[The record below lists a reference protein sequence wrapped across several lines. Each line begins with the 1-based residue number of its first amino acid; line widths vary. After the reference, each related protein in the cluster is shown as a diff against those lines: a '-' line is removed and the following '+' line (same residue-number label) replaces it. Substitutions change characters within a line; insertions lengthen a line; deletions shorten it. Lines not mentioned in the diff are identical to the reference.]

1 MWFNLTTNQKAFA
14 LASLLLTPG
23 ALAAAI
29 PPREINSELTTP
41 SYVAGVPINT
51 HVPTT
56 GADES
61 LTSDPEVG
69 VTCPIQSQTCDKDGN
84 PKSIWEIIASGQP
97 NAAPRSVDED
107 PSLTERDDG
116 TPKYIWET
124 LTGADGSP
132 TSDPEVGV
140 TCPIQ
145 SQTCDKDGN
154 PKSIWEIIASGQPN
168 AAPRS
173 VDEDPSL
180 TERDDDAESITGPHG
195 YQPSTSVDEASSLTE
210 RDDIDAND
218 ITSDLQ
224 EEDTLSG
231 PSDDDVAP
239 SKTTRQP
246 STEVKRAA
254 KVTGDAKYKKLK
266 EALGKTPEVG
276 QGYAIKIRSERARIA
291 GKKAPDHYLIAAG
304 YVTERKEGGV
314 TYLKFESGC
323 WDIQLDGK
331 KIVFTDRG
339 ASSWY
344 EWSETKM
351 EVLGKIR
358 SGVDNTEVERYGEQI
373 AAKMNKKGYNTL
385 FNNCRDFVLK
395 LYAEIKA

>member
-29 PPREINSELTTP
+29 PREINSDLTTP
-41 SYVAGVPINT
+41 SFVAGVPINT

-56 GADES
+56 GADGS

-69 VTCPIQSQTCDKDGN
+69 VTCPTCDKDGN

-97 NAAPRSVDED
+97 NAAPRS
-107 PSLTERDDG
+107 
-116 TPKYIWET
+116 
-124 LTGADGSP
+124 
-132 TSDPEVGV
+132 
-140 TCPIQ
+140 
-145 SQTCDKDGN
+145 
-154 PKSIWEIIASGQPN
+154 
-168 AAPRS
+168 
-173 VDEDPSL
+173 
-180 TERDDDAESITGPHG
+180 
-195 YQPSTSVDEASSLTE
+195 PSTSGDEASSLTE

-218 ITSDLQ
+218 ITSELR

-231 PSDDDVAP
+231 ASDDDVAP

-276 QGYAIKIRSERARIA
+276 QGYAIKIRSERARVA
-291 GKKAPDHYLIAAG
+291 GKKVPDHYLIAAG
-304 YVTERKEGGV
+304 YVTEHKEGSV
-314 TYLKFESGC
+314 TYLKFSSGC

-344 EWSETKM
+344 DWSETKM

-358 SGVDNTEVERYGEQI
+358 SGVDNTEIERYGEQI

>member
-29 PPREINSELTTP
+29 PPSEVNSDLTTP
-41 SYVAGVPINT
+41 SFVAGVPTNT
-51 HVPTT
+51 HVPTP
-56 GADES
+56 GADGS
-61 LTSDPEVG
+61 LTSDPNVG
-69 VTCPIQSQTCDKDGN
+69 VTCRTCDEDGT
-84 PKSIWEIIASGQP
+84 PKSIWEIIASQP
-97 NAAPRSVDED
+97 NAAPRSVDGD
-107 PSLTERDDG
+107 LSLTERDDG
-116 TPKYIWET
+116 TPK
-124 LTGADGSP
+124 
-132 TSDPEVGV
+132 
-140 TCPIQ
+140 
-145 SQTCDKDGN
+145 N
-154 PKSIWEIIASGQPN
+154 IWEIISAPPN
-168 AAPRS
+168 TATRS
-173 VDEDPSL
+173 VDGDPSL
-180 TERDDDAESITGPHG
+180 TERDDDAESITGPHA

-218 ITSDLQ
+218 ISSELQ

-231 PSDDDVAP
+231 PSDDEVAP

-246 STEVKRAA
+246 TTEVKRAA

-266 EALGKTPEVG
+266 EALGKTPVVG
-276 QGYAIKIRSERARIA
+276 QGYAIKIRSERARVA
-291 GKKAPDHYLIAAG
+291 GKKVPDHYLIAAG
-304 YVTERKEGGV
+304 YVTEHKEGGV
-314 TYLKFESGC
+314 TYLKFSSGC
-323 WDIQLDGK
+323 WDIQLEGK

-344 EWSETKM
+344 DWSETKM

-358 SGVDNTEVERYGEQI
+358 SGVDNTEIERYGEQI

>member
-29 PPREINSELTTP
+29 PPSEINSELTTP
-41 SYVAGVPINT
+41 SFVAGVPTNT

-56 GADES
+56 GADGS
-61 LTSDPEVG
+61 LTSDPNVG
-69 VTCPIQSQTCDKDGN
+69 VTCRTCHKDGS
-84 PKSIWEIIASGQP
+84 PKSIWEIIASQP
-97 NAAPRSVDED
+97 NAAPRS
-107 PSLTERDDG
+107 PS
-116 TPKYIWET
+116 I
-124 LTGADGSP
+124 
-132 TSDPEVGV
+132 
-140 TCPIQ
+140 
-145 SQTCDKDGN
+145 
-154 PKSIWEIIASGQPN
+154 
-168 AAPRS
+168 
-173 VDEDPSL
+173 
-180 TERDDDAESITGPHG
+180 
-195 YQPSTSVDEASSLTE
+195 SVDEASSLTE
-210 RDDIDAND
+210 RSNVDAND
-218 ITSDLQ
+218 ITSEFR

-231 PSDDDVAP
+231 NSDDDVAP

-246 STEVKRAA
+246 TTEVKRAA

-276 QGYAIKIRSERARIA
+276 QGYAIKIRSERARVA
-291 GKKAPDHYLIAAG
+291 GKKVPDHYLIAAG
-304 YVTERKEGGV
+304 YVTEQKEGGV
-314 TYLKFESGC
+314 TYLRFSSGC
-323 WDIQLDGK
+323 WDIQLEGK

-344 EWSETKM
+344 DWSETKM

-358 SGVDNTEVERYGEQI
+358 SGVDNTEIERYGEQI

>member
-29 PPREINSELTTP
+29 PPSEINSELTTP
-41 SYVAGVPINT
+41 SFVANVPTNT

-56 GADES
+56 GADGS
-61 LTSDPEVG
+61 LTSDPNVG
-69 VTCPIQSQTCDKDGN
+69 VTCRTCHEDGT
-84 PKSIWEIIASGQP
+84 PKSIWEIIASQP
-97 NAAPRSVDED
+97 NAAPRSVDRD
-107 PSLTERDDG
+107 PF
-116 TPKYIWET
+116 
-124 LTGADGSP
+124 
-132 TSDPEVGV
+132 
-140 TCPIQ
+140 
-145 SQTCDKDGN
+145 
-154 PKSIWEIIASGQPN
+154 
-168 AAPRS
+168 
-173 VDEDPSL
+173 L

-210 RDDIDAND
+210 RDNIDANE
-218 ITSDLQ
+218 ITSEFK

-231 PSDDDVAP
+231 PTDDEVAP

-246 STEVKRAA
+246 TTEVKRAA
-254 KVTGDAKYKKLK
+254 KVTEDAKYKKLK

-276 QGYAIKIRSERARIA
+276 QGYAIKIRSERARVA
-291 GKKAPDHYLIAAG
+291 GKKVPDHYLIAAG
-304 YVTERKEGGV
+304 YVTEQKEGGV
-314 TYLKFESGC
+314 TYLRFSSGC
-323 WDIQLDGK
+323 WDIQLEGK

-344 EWSETKM
+344 DWSETKM

-358 SGVDNTEVERYGEQI
+358 SGVDNTEIERYGEQI

>member
-29 PPREINSELTTP
+29 PPSEVNSDLTTP
-41 SYVAGVPINT
+41 SFVANVPTNT

-56 GADES
+56 GADGS
-61 LTSDPEVG
+61 LTSDPNVG
-69 VTCPIQSQTCDKDGN
+69 VTCRTCHENGT
-84 PKSIWEIIASGQP
+84 PKSIWEIIASQP
-97 NAAPRSVDED
+97 NAAPRS
-107 PSLTERDDG
+107 
-116 TPKYIWET
+116 
-124 LTGADGSP
+124 
-132 TSDPEVGV
+132 
-140 TCPIQ
+140 
-145 SQTCDKDGN
+145 
-154 PKSIWEIIASGQPN
+154 
-168 AAPRS
+168 
-173 VDEDPSL
+173 
-180 TERDDDAESITGPHG
+180 
-195 YQPSTSVDEASSLTE
+195 PSTSVDEASSLTE
-210 RDDIDAND
+210 RDDIDANE
-218 ITSDLQ
+218 ITSEFK

-231 PSDDDVAP
+231 PSDDEVAP

-246 STEVKRAA
+246 TTEVKRAA

-276 QGYAIKIRSERARIA
+276 QGYAIKIRSERARVA
-291 GKKAPDHYLIAAG
+291 GKKVPDHYLIAAG
-304 YVTERKEGGV
+304 YVTEQKEGGV
-314 TYLKFESGC
+314 TYLKFSSGC
-323 WDIQLDGK
+323 WDIQLEDK

-344 EWSETKM
+344 DWSETKM

-358 SGVDNTEVERYGEQI
+358 SGVDNTEIERYGEQI

-385 FNNCRDFVLK
+385 FRNCRDFVLK

>member
-1 MWFNLTTNQKAFA
+1 MRFNPTTTQKAFA

-23 ALAAAI
+23 ALSAAI
-29 PPREINSELTTP
+29 PPSDINSELTTP
-41 SYVAGVPINT
+41 SFVADVPTNT

-56 GADES
+56 GADGS
-61 LTSDPEVG
+61 LTSDPNVG
-69 VTCPIQSQTCDKDGN
+69 VTCRTCNKDGT
-84 PKSIWEIIASGQP
+84 PESIWEIIS
-97 NAAPRSVDED
+97 APPDTT
-107 PSLTERDDG
+107 PS
-116 TPKYIWET
+116 
-124 LTGADGSP
+124 
-132 TSDPEVGV
+132 
-140 TCPIQ
+140 
-145 SQTCDKDGN
+145 
-154 PKSIWEIIASGQPN
+154 
-168 AAPRS
+168 
-173 VDEDPSL
+173 
-180 TERDDDAESITGPHG
+180 PHS

-210 RDDIDAND
+210 RSNVEGND
-218 ITSDLQ
+218 ITSELR

-276 QGYAIKIRSERARIA
+276 QGYAIKIRSERARVA
-291 GKKAPDHYLIAAG
+291 GKKVPDHYLLAAG
-304 YVTERKEGGV
+304 YVTEQKEGGV
-314 TYLKFESGC
+314 TYLKFSSGC
-323 WDIQLDGK
+323 WDIQLEGK

-344 EWSETKM
+344 DWSETKM

-358 SGVDNTEVERYGEQI
+358 SGVDNTEIERYGEQI

>member
-29 PPREINSELTTP
+29 PPREINSDLTTP
-41 SYVAGVPINT
+41 SFVAGVPINT

-69 VTCPIQSQTCDKDGN
+69 VTCPTCDKDGN

-107 PSLTERDDG
+107 PSLTERDD
-116 TPKYIWET
+116 
-124 LTGADGSP
+124 
-132 TSDPEVGV
+132 
-140 TCPIQ
+140 
-145 SQTCDKDGN
+145 
-154 PKSIWEIIASGQPN
+154 
-168 AAPRS
+168 
-173 VDEDPSL
+173 
-180 TERDDDAESITGPHG
+180 
-195 YQPSTSVDEASSLTE
+195 
-210 RDDIDAND
+210 IDAND
-218 ITSDLQ
+218 INSDLQ